1 MRRLLVALLCSGC
14 VGAEF
19 VRQPDPK
26 PCVDPPTV
34 EPRAEPN
41 EPAVRKVIVAF
52 VEAVERK
59 DFEVA
64 LSMLGASWRK
74 QYSSAR
80 LQQDFGS
87 EPRGA
92 QLVSR
97 LKASSAGP
105 ITVVGSRASL
115 VVGEG
120 RVARLTLEPDGWRL
134 ASLDGDQGRQ

>member
-1 MRRLLVALLCSGC
+1 MRVLMSALLCSGC

-26 PCVDPPTV
+26 PCVDKPAV
-34 EPRAEPN
+34 EAPAVSN
-41 EPAVRKVIVAF
+41 EPAVRKVIVSF

-59 DFEVA
+59 DFEAA

-74 QYSSAR
+74 QYSSTR
-80 LQQDFGS
+80 LQQDFVS

-97 LKASSAGP
+97 LKASAAGA
-105 ITVVGSRASL
+105 ITVVGPSASL
-115 VVGEG
+115 VVGQG
-120 RVARLTLEPDGWRL
+120 RVALLTLEADGWRL
-134 ASLDGDQGRQ
+134 ASLDGDQTRQ

>member
-1 MRRLLVALLCSGC
+1 MRAALAALICSGC

-26 PCVDPPTV
+26 PCADQPRV
-34 EPRAEPN
+34 ETPEVRGET
-41 EPAVRKVIVAF
+41 AVRQVIVSF

-59 DFEVA
+59 DFEAA

-80 LQQDFGS
+80 LRQDFVN

-92 QLVSR
+92 LLVSR
-97 LKASSAGP
+97 LKASATGS
-105 ITVVGSRASL
+105 ITVTGSRASL
-115 VVGEG
+115 IVGQG
-120 RVARLTLEPDGWRL
+120 RVAQLTLETDGWRL
-134 ASLDGDQGRQ
+134 ASLDADQPRQ

>member
-1 MRRLLVALLCSGC
+1 MRWVLTALVGSGC

-26 PCVDPPTV
+26 PCPEKPLVETPTV
-34 EPRAEPN
+34 AN
-41 EPAVRKVIVAF
+41 EPAVRKVIVGF

-59 DFEVA
+59 DFEAA

-80 LQQDFGS
+80 LQQDFVN

-97 LKASSAGP
+97 LKASAAGS
-105 ITVVGSRASL
+105 ITVTGPRASL
-115 VVGEG
+115 VVGQG
-120 RVARLTLEPDGWRL
+120 RVALLTLEADGWRL
-134 ASLDGDQGRQ
+134 ASLDGEQTRQ

>member
-1 MRRLLVALLCSGC
+1 MRAALAALLCSGC

-26 PCVDPPTV
+26 PC
-34 EPRAEPN
+34 AEPVVAVPAVTN
-41 EPAVRKVIVAF
+41 EPAVRKVIVSF

-59 DFEVA
+59 DFEAA
-64 LSMLGASWRK
+64 LSLLGASWRK

-80 LQQDFGS
+80 LQQDFVN

-97 LKASSAGP
+97 LKASVTAP
-105 ITVVGSRASL
+105 ITVAGARASL
-115 VVGEG
+115 VVGQG
-120 RVARLTLEPDGWRL
+120 RVAVLALETDGWRL
-134 ASLDGDQGRQ
+134 SSLDGDQARQ

>member
-1 MRRLLVALLCSGC
+1 MRAVVVALICSGC

-26 PCVDPPTV
+26 PCADKPVV
-34 EPRAEPN
+34 ETPAVTN
-41 EPAVRKVIVAF
+41 EPAVRKVIVSF

-59 DFEVA
+59 DFEAA

-80 LQQDFGS
+80 LQQDFVN

-97 LKASSAGP
+97 LKASAAGS
-105 ITVVGSRASL
+105 ITVAGSRASL
-115 VVGEG
+115 IVGQG
-120 RVARLTLEPDGWRL
+120 RVAVLTLEADGWRL
-134 ASLDGDQGRQ
+134 ASLDGDQTRQ

>member
-1 MRRLLVALLCSGC
+1 MRWLVLLLGSSC

-26 PCVDPPTV
+26 PCADTPVVEAPT
-34 EPRAEPN
+34 AAN
-41 EPAVRKVIVAF
+41 EPSVRKVISAF

-59 DFEVA
+59 DFDAA

-80 LQQDFGS
+80 LQQDFVN

-97 LKASSAGP
+97 LKASAAGP
-105 ITVVGSRASL
+105 ITVSGARASL
-115 VVGEG
+115 VVGQG
-120 RVARLTLEPDGWRL
+120 RVALLTLEPDGWRL
-134 ASLDGDQGRQ
+134 ASLDGDQPRQ